1 MADRDPDDTAPTPL
15 QEAPAPLRA
24 STTDVAE
31 FLEIVNQVAIVWA
44 EIYPQGSATP
54 REFAG
59 HFNKTYEA
67 LRNVPSNLRGRV
79 IFLPE
84 LGLPPP
90 MQPIALLIRD
100 MRRWRSNKKP
110 GLTTLK
116 SPKMATYLEAL
127 SLIAKLSPELHT
139 SFEAELALAPASYF
153 ASERDWLRRM
163 TALAQKIAETGVY
176 AQHMAR
182 FCSDEAKLG
191 WRDKRR
197 AWHAWAREMGRMI
210 AEQLVAD
217 ADQRGHPAPST
228 ALTNA
233 QSIATRLAVRLL
245 ALGGSNVSCDAFAA
259 VHRTVAKSQGRS
271 RGRVFPEKTAK
282 NCNR

>member
-84 LGLPPP
+84 LGLPPGTMDSTDKDSVSHLP
-90 MQPIALLIRD
+90 
-100 MRRWRSNKKP
+100 RSCP
-110 GLTTLK
+110 
-116 SPKMATYLEAL
+116 
-127 SLIAKLSPELHT
+127 
-139 SFEAELALAPASYF
+139 F
-153 ASERDWLRRM
+153 
-163 TALAQKIAETGVY
+163 
-176 AQHMAR
+176 
-182 FCSDEAKLG
+182 
-191 WRDKRR
+191 
-197 AWHAWAREMGRMI
+197 
-210 AEQLVAD
+210 
-217 ADQRGHPAPST
+217 
-228 ALTNA
+228 
-233 QSIATRLAVRLL
+233 
-245 ALGGSNVSCDAFAA
+245 GSVGSA
-259 VHRTVAKSQGRS
+259 
-271 RGRVFPEKTAK
+271 
-282 NCNR
+282 